1 MKLLVDSNVIVSGL
15 LGSKSSPGQ
24 LMQLWIERRCEWLT
38 CDQQLEE
45 LSRVIAEPY
54 IMSRVEGSVG
64 SAYAFMRM
72 FHLKT
77 THVLVEPPYEAVC
90 RDPND
95 DYLIALLLRHPVD
108 FLISGD
114 KDLLS
119 LKHSYP
125 KILTPR
131 ELIDRL

>member
-1 MKLLVDSNVIVSGL
+1 MRLLVDSNVIVSGL
-15 LGSKSSPGQ
+15 IGSTSSPGR
-24 LMQLWIERRCEWLT
+24 LMRLWLERHCEWLT
-38 CDQQLEE
+38 CEQQVEE
-45 LSRVIAEPY
+45 LTRVIAEPY
-54 IMSRVEGSVG
+54 IVNRVEDSFG

-77 THVLVEPPYEAVC
+77 THVLVEAPYEAVC

-95 DYLIALLLRHPVD
+95 DYLIALLTRHPVD

-114 KDLLS
+114 KVLLA
-119 LKHSYP
+119 LKPLYP